1 MCLLSSH
8 PAKIK
13 RQDDVRLTSAVVF
26 CLEICYSL
34 MPIIYGFAFIITSNY
49 VGLGWVLTIFADVK
63 MHKLEIQEIPK
74 LDQFILILANL
85 SQSLTTGLIMGVVAA
100 TLVLFLD
107 LLSGRS

>member
-1 MCLLSSH
+1 MVLINANNLLG
-8 PAKIK
+8 
-13 RQDDVRLTSAVVF
+13 
-26 CLEICYSL
+26 CCY
-34 MPIIYGFAFIITSNY
+34 NY

-85 SQSLTTGLIMGVVAA
+85 SQSLTTGLIMRVVAA

-107 LLSGRS
+107 LLWGRS

>member
-1 MCLLSSH
+1 MVLIKANNLLGCC
-8 PAKIK
+8 
-13 RQDDVRLTSAVVF
+13 F
-26 CLEICYSL
+26 
-34 MPIIYGFAFIITSNY
+34 NY

-85 SQSLTTGLIMGVVAA
+85 SQSLTGLIMRVVAA

-107 LLSGRS
+107 LLWGRS